1 MQDLSILII
10 PYEIYHVHVHLNFII
25 YMFRYNMVV
34 DVNEMGVK
42 HTCRFLLGQRWR
54 SKLCWRRSLSIC
66 CVKMDRAKC
75 HGGMLA
81 FGGPKFLQ
89 EPNLCL
95 QFCWN
100 LSFFLFL
107 MLQWTASDTRWKKMY
122 VICWFNAMLNGN
134 VIHVMLLFLCWD
146 FCFDKWVE
154 KWDELVGQIFIWV
167 VYSVDFG

>member
-25 YMFRYNMVV
+25 YMCRYNMVV

-42 HTCRFLLGQRWR
+42 HTCRFLLGQRW
-54 SKLCWRRSLSIC
+54 SKLCRRRSLSIC
-66 CVKMDRAKC
+66 CVKMDWAKRHC
-75 HGGMLA
+75 GMLA
-81 FGGPKFLQ
+81 FGGTKLLQ
-89 EPNLCL
+89 EPNLYL

-107 MLQWTASDTRWKKMY
+107 MLQWTASDARWKQIY

-134 VIHVMLLFLCWD
+134 VIHVMLLFLCWN

-154 KWDELVGQIFIWV
+154 KMGWIGGLNFYLGCV
-167 VYSVDFG
+167 

>member
-25 YMFRYNMVV
+25 YMCRYNMVV

-66 CVKMDRAKC
+66 CVKMDRAKH

-81 FGGPKFLQ
+81 FGGTKLLQ

-95 QFCWN
+95 QFSWN
-100 LSFFLFL
+100 LSFFSWCYKLW
-107 MLQWTASDTRWKKMY
+107 Q
-122 VICWFNAMLNGN
+122 
-134 VIHVMLLFLCWD
+134 VMLDENKCMWYVDLMPCWKETWFLWCYY
-146 FCFDKWVE
+146 FCAGIFVWINGWK
-154 KWDELVGQIFIWV
+154 KWDELVG
-167 VYSVDFG
+167 